1 MKRVW
6 EVFVIKKTKEV
17 TQLRELMFDAKD
29 TKEKIQD
36 ALVAW
41 HLAVHAE
48 DYREAADRALQLIEQ
63 EGEQA

>member
-1 MKRVW
+1 MKVW
-6 EVFVIKKTKEV
+6 EVFVVKKDKAV

-36 ALVAW
+36 ATAAW
-41 HLAVHAE
+41 YLFVHAR

-63 EGEQA
+63 EGRQG